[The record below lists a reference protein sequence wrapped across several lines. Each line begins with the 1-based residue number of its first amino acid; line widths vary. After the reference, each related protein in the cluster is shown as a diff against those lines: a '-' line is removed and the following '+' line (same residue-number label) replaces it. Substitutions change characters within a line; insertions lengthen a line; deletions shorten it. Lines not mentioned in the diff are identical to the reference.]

1 MNEALEN
8 RIRELDAAREQR
20 AIDLAARL
28 LAAGRSVEYI
38 RDVLA
43 LVR

>member
-1 MNEALEN
+1 MNDALET
-8 RIRELDAAREQR
+8 RIRALDTAREQR

-28 LAAGRSVEYI
+28 LAAGKSVAYI

-43 LVR
+43 LVG

>member
-1 MNEALEN
+1 MNESLEI

-20 AIDLAARL
+20 AIDIAARL
-28 LAAGRSVEYI
+28 LAAGKSVAYI